1 MRFRGL
7 TVLLALT
14 AAEDDYSR
22 LTSVVSF
29 KPETGTTNSTS
40 IKNLSTHLSM
50 RDDGGL
56 LA

>member
-1 MRFRGL
+1 MRFRGGL

-22 LTSVVSF
+22 TSVVSF

>member
-22 LTSVVSF
+22 TSVVSF
-29 KPETGTTNSTS
+29 KPDSGTTNSTS